1 MVPAGKIL
9 TVYTAGV
16 ASVDRVQNL
25 PDAGYASDR
34 VVNTAITYSK
44 RGLDFVVVI
53 NAIEGNAEYTV
64 ALPYVAAGDIRFR
77 RAQSGAIDALI
88 DPSSGEAVPI
98 GGGDTDVGWDDID
111 DKPGSFP
118 PSSHNHAIGDV
129 IGLQGA
135 LDGKQ
140 AAGNYAADVHTHAI
154 GDVSGL
160 QAALDGKQPA
170 GSYATESALSDLE
183 ARVTALEN
191 PEG

>member
-53 NAIEGNAEYTV
+53 NAIEGSTEYTV
-64 ALPYVAAGDIRFR
+64 ALPYVAAGDVRFR

-88 DPSSGEAVPI
+88 DPASGETVPI
-98 GGGDTDVGWDDID
+98 GGDTNVGWEDID

-118 PSSHNHAIGDV
+118 PSSHTHAIGDV
-129 IGLQGA
+129 IGLQG
-135 LDGKQ
+135 
-140 AAGNYAADVHTHAI
+140 
-154 GDVSGL
+154 
-160 QAALDGKQPA
+160 ALDGKQPA

-191 PEG
+191 PEE